1 MTDIITIPEN
11 AWPFIM
17 AGDIDA
23 NMTCRQM
30 AILAVVAENPG
41 VSNAPIANEL
51 EISRPVITRAA
62 DKLVELGLLLRVQDN
77 EDRRKVCM
85 TVTAAGKRL
94 LRDMHNGA

>member
-1 MTDIITIPEN
+1 MTNNITIPAN

-17 AGDIDA
+17 AADTDA

-30 AILAVVAENPG
+30 AILALVSERPG
-41 VSNAPIANEL
+41 LSNAPIANVL
-51 EISRPVITRAA
+51 DISRPVVTRAV
-62 DKLVELGLLLRVQDN
+62 DRLETLGLMVRMQDDK
-77 EDRRKVCM
+77 DRRKVSL